1 MTEQPYFLIKTDDAW
16 QRCLHDLQQHARLAI
31 DLESNSMYAY
41 RERVCLIQISTP
53 ATDYIVDPLGDFDL
67 GGLRPIVEDPGV
79 EKIFHAAEYDLML
92 LLRDFGWTLTNLFD
106 TMWAVRILGHDR
118 VGLANVLE
126 HYYGVK
132 LDKKFQRSNWCQ
144 RPLKEEALRY
154 AQLDTH
160 YLLRLRDDLAA
171 ELQAAGHWE
180 EAQESFA
187 AQCEVKLPDLS
198 FSTDAFWSMNGAQ
211 KLSPEGKSILKALT
225 IFRDDEAQRRDRP
238 PFKILGDRT
247 LLALAELCPRYQDE
261 LYDVTGM
268 SHRLVQRYGRR
279 LIDVIR
285 RAEQQQ
291 PPRRPKRG
299 PRMPDDVIE
308 RYERLH
314 QWRKL
319 RARARGVESDV
330 IISRDELWQIAHLNP
345 ADVGALEAG
354 AILRPWRLRTYGAEI
369 ISILQAK

>member
-1 MTEQPYFLIKTDDAW
+1 MRGEASRSFLFHRRLLVDE
-16 QRCLHDLQQHARLAI
+16 RC
-31 DLESNSMYAY
+31 
-41 RERVCLIQISTP
+41 
-53 ATDYIVDPLGDFDL
+53 
-67 GGLRPIVEDPGV
+67 
-79 EKIFHAAEYDLML
+79 
-92 LLRDFGWTLTNLFD
+92 
-106 TMWAVRILGHDR
+106 
-118 VGLANVLE
+118 
-126 HYYGVK
+126 
-132 LDKKFQRSNWCQ
+132 
-144 RPLKEEALRY
+144 
-154 AQLDTH
+154 
-160 YLLRLRDDLAA
+160 
-171 ELQAAGHWE
+171 
-180 EAQESFA
+180 
-187 AQCEVKLPDLS
+187 
-198 FSTDAFWSMNGAQ
+198 Q